1 MRLIDQYFARYQ
13 KHRVSPINCSQSQ
26 STGPVVLDKDG
37 NVTIK
42 IQAKP
47 GAKCN
52 NVTGKEKR
60 FSNLNKD
67 ALRVLLDRK
76 NILLALSIV

>member
-1 MRLIDQYFARYQ
+1 ML
-13 KHRVSPINCSQSQ
+13 N
-26 STGPVVLDKDG
+26 KDG

-52 NVTGKEKR
+52 NVTGNKKYYSTNFIYLLNFYYKEYYSFVLYKKR
-60 FSNLNKD
+60 QRDFL
-67 ALRVLLDRK
+67 
-76 NILLALSIV
+76 